1 MPSGTRELI
10 LLSGG
15 PVPLSSIELAQL
27 SILKM
32 EMERLVALVQNKEDV
47 EYTMVTRWLRTR
59 VQEIEGR

>member
-1 MPSGTRELI
+1 M
-10 LLSGG
+10 
-15 PVPLSSIELAQL
+15 PLSSIELAQL

-47 EYTMVTRWLRTR
+47 EYTMVTRWLRNR